1 MLNPILVNIV
11 TVVCLIALAVF
22 VFRGR
27 RYRKLWNRVVNLY
40 EQGQYQDA
48 IAVCD
53 LILKW
58 TPFSAYILYVQGII
72 LFTLERYEE
81 SIANYDQALKYTK
94 FVGGLDIYGALV
106 ARGDAFLELGKYRE
120 ALDNYDQA
128 LKYQKG
134 KERHPDENATIWGNR
149 GVSQFN
155 LNLYPEA
162 LYSFENS
169 LKYNPDN
176 WYCLTFQGSV
186 FTDLQQYAEALQSL
200 EQALDRHP
208 EFAPAFYEKA
218 RCYALQG
225 NIDRAMEN
233 LARSLAL
240 GAEEFRNYAK
250 NDTDF
255 DSIRSDDRF
264 QALVHDTNK
273 SHQGNLL

>member
-1 MLNPILVNIV
+1 MLNPILVNLV

-27 RYRKLWNRVVNLY
+27 RYRKLCNRAVNLY

-48 IAVCD
+48 ITVCD

-58 TPFSAYILYVQGII
+58 TPFCAYVLYLQGII
-72 LFTLERYEE
+72 LFTLRRYQE
-81 SIANYDQALKYTK
+81 SIANYDRALKYTK
-94 FVGGLDIYGALV
+94 LLGGLDIYGALV
-106 ARGDAFLELGKYRE
+106 ARGDALLGLGQCRE

-134 KERHPDENATIWGNR
+134 KERHPDENAAIWGNR
-149 GVSQFN
+149 GVAQFN
-155 LNLYPEA
+155 LDLYTEA
-162 LYSFENS
+162 LHSFENS

-186 FTDLQQYAEALQSL
+186 FTDLQQYAEALHSL
-200 EQALDRHP
+200 EQALDRNP
-208 EFAPAFYEKA
+208 EYAPAFYEKA

-225 NIDRAMEN
+225 NIDRSMEN

-240 GAEEFRNYAK
+240 GAEEFCNYAK
-250 NDTDF
+250 TDTDF

-264 QALVHDTNK
+264 KELVHD
-273 SHQGNLL
+273 